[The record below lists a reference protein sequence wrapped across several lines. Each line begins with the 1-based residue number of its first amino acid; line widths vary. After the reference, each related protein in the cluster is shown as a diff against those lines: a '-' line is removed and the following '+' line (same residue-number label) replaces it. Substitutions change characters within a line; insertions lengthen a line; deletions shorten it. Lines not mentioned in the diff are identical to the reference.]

1 VIVMSETNN
10 RDGAPGKRTR
20 ILVVDDGITMR
31 LFYRA
36 VLEAA
41 GFEVTEAANG
51 LEGYERILT
60 RDFDL
65 AIVDINMPKMD
76 GYAMIRAIRAD
87 AAVRMV
93 PAVFISTEAD
103 EADAALA
110 YEAGANFY
118 LVKPVPPDELT
129 EVARLMAGV
138 SEP

>member
-1 VIVMSETNN
+1 
-10 RDGAPGKRTR
+10 
-20 ILVVDDGITMR
+20 MR

-41 GFEVTEAANG
+41 GFRVEEAANG
-51 LEGYERILT
+51 LEGFEKILT
-60 RDFDL
+60 HDFDL

-87 AAVRMV
+87 AAVRSV

-103 EADAALA
+103 ETDAALA

-118 LVKPVPPDELT
+118 LVKPVAPDELT

-138 SEP
+138 TAP